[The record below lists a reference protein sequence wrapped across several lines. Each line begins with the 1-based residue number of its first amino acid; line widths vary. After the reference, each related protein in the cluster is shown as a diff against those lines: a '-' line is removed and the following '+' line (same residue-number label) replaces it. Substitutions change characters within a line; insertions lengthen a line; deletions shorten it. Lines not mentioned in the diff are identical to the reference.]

1 MKKLIYCKS
10 KLGPGLCARA
20 NARSTSTP
28 FEGVFS
34 RLLFDTG
41 DGQQP
46 EYFLNLKKSL
56 NFDRISIKG
65 IILSH
70 WHHDHVGGVG
80 EVLNAAEVSSKLRAL
95 KCFNS
100 HSADVLMYPFKCRG
114 VV

>member
-34 RLLFDTG
+34 RLLFDT
-41 DGQQP
+41 
-46 EYFLNLKKSL
+46 
-56 NFDRISIKG
+56 FDRISIKG